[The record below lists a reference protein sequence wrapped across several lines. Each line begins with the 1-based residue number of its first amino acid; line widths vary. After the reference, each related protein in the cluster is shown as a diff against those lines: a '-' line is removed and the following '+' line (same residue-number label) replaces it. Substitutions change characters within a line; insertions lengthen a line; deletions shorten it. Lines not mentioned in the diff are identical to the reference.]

1 MNQLDSQEL
10 LQSLMQILQN
20 FQNELINQLETEPE
34 ENQIKIILQN
44 NFDSIIKFVV
54 QCIQSFDN
62 IRGNSIENLKNSL
75 NQLFEII
82 STEIEELSKNYN
94 NKSFDNKINNNDSQ
108 NEILKM
114 KNLVLSKQNKFV
126 SLINSLSTVIRNYIK
141 DYKQLIKELSSNTQN
156 YFAELTKCKTDIIE
170 IKSIFNCS
178 NINGTLSNILK
189 NKTDQINIELD
200 NLFKINKDMIN
211 EIKAIDCEN
220 IKLYDSAKSI
230 FQKLKDF
237 IKFK

>member
-1 MNQLDSQEL
+1 MKNISKVSLNHNKSNGQITENKEQIQEIDLNQLAISIIENVDNEMNQLDSQEL

-44 NFDSIIKFVV
+44 NFDTIIKFVV

-75 NQLFEII
+75 NQLFEIV
-82 STEIEELSKNYN
+82 STEIEELTKNYN
-94 NKSFDNKINNNDSQ
+94 NNKSTDNKINNYDCQ
-108 NEILKM
+108 NELSKM
-114 KNLVLSKQNKFV
+114 KNLILSKQNKFV

-156 YFAELTKCKTDIIE
+156 YFA
-170 IKSIFNCS
+170 
-178 NINGTLSNILK
+178 ILK
-189 NKTDQINIELD
+189 KRCIFAVEKYVNLYRKIE
-200 NLFKINKDMIN
+200 
-211 EIKAIDCEN
+211 
-220 IKLYDSAKSI
+220 
-230 FQKLKDF
+230 
-237 IKFK
+237 